1 MAAKEIQKETKKEV
15 VKKGRR
21 RLKRSVRKTL
31 GALFLASSIAIAAI
45 PTEGLQAAPTNR
57 VKPVKVTSYH
67 KDKTDENG
75 TSVPDVNGAYLSD
88 VPVVTKDDPIYT
100 TGDGRYQFAFTYPD
114 ADKTGNQV
122 AIILRFNYTGN
133 LDDGVLEVP
142 NVVDAYKQY
151 DTGSTA
157 QGFAAVNRS
166 GNFLYYQVMVP
177 TVDEYGD
184 PVYVPDPDEE
194 DHIKKDGDGNPIQ
207 QTHPE
212 YRPCY
217 YDARREWENL
227 KETEFYYRTSESPDP
242 EGNYTYALTGDNALV
257 QRIHDATVAYIGNQ
271 YLVADDATDRSWKVD
286 GFVTSAN
293 PEKGAF
299 ANHSNISTL
308 KLGIDLSGVGD
319 YAFYGCASI
328 QKVEVGNGMTTI
340 GNYAFADCIQ
350 MKEFDIDFASNL
362 RLIGDHA
369 FYNCYNLQSFTM
381 PTSVQKLGDSAFEN
395 CRSVTQILLNGKDD
409 DGSVR
414 LNEIGYDVFKGC
426 RSLESLTFPE
436 TLNEVV
442 DVTAFQGC
450 TSLKFIATES
460 ATFDI
465 IPGLE
470 SEDTGKGDDPE
481 YTLTQFKEE
490 VPSTFYFRGPQ
501 GRKLHLT
508 ATANEFAYSYYDSTL
523 GRDVYELTVTD
534 SEGHKAVYRV
544 DSNNELVHHE
554 MDSSMTTVEIPAA
567 IGPYGINIIDAGT
580 FQNNC
585 NIKKVVIPSTITRI
599 EQYAFRG
606 CHNLEDV
613 IWDNPNPNLVI
624 EAGAFKTQDV
634 SMNTHTG
641 HTLAPTPSLNFTGP
655 ISDTT
660 SPFLYAMSPSE
671 NINYGTQA
679 PTYITYYSG
688 WPSNL
693 EVRYDPDTDKNTLV
707 DYPTFQELKEGK
719 KYKTKSD
726 LLPGGYVYI
735 TKEFEDAA
743 KRAIHKY
750 TDPDSYTPD
759 PSDPTDS
766 KNLAQNELDIINA
779 ALNIVLPTGI
789 EAIGKGIKADGS
801 VATDEDGNALGLFE
815 YKENEVEK
823 TDKLGN
829 DHVLRK
835 TITAYGLTEV
845 GDRAFAGCKYVTS
858 IKFEGNTQS
867 VGTHA
872 FEDCVELTSVN
883 LPATV
888 SKLGTRPFAGCTKL
902 SDVNFGG
909 GPYFTCDQSIIYEL
923 GEGRAKTK
931 LVEYLCG
938 RSIGTVRKEEVA
950 GVLELYPEAFMGTNV
965 GIADLSSSLIK
976 DVPVS
981 AFQDTLS
988 LYQVILP
995 EDTCQSISKDAFSDS
1010 NIKLVHIPASVTF
1023 IDNDAFRD
1031 VHDKTGADGTDG
1043 LTDLTQLEFECAAD
1057 TAASV
1062 FADKNNIKWSEYV
1075 PVKYVTVEFLDW
1087 DQTSL
1092 KVESVQAGGDA
1103 TPPTAEEMAKRPREG
1118 YTHVGWSLPYT
1129 SVTADVKT
1137 VALYE
1142 LDSEVYYYITYYYD
1156 DYTVYT
1162 TQEVRSG
1169 KDAIPISS
1177 PESKINP
1184 GAEFLGWV
1192 LFGGDDTGKAPE
1204 WTNIRKDMSVI
1215 AVYKGGSGSS
1225 GIPGSPSPDDPNAS
1239 GSPDPNASGSPNPN
1253 DPNASGSPDPNNP
1266 NASGSPNPN
1275 DPNASGSPN
1284 PNDPN
1289 GSGGSGSNTLYTL
1302 TVQNGSGSGSYVEG
1316 AQPVIIAND
1325 PASGQEFDHWT
1336 VSPADVKIAS
1346 LVLSASVITMPA
1358 QDVTVT
1364 AHYRVKSGGSGYTGS
1379 GNNSQRPNGN
1389 VNSVTKNGTT
1399 VVIDKNGLSNT
1410 GVVSA
1415 TVHGSS
1421 DNFTIKITDTAEA
1434 TEAALRAL
1442 MNEYGN
1448 LDNIKYFPMDIS
1460 LYDSTGTNKITDTTG
1475 LSVSI
1480 TLPLPDSL
1488 ITYAGNNKV
1497 ASTLND
1503 RLEKLSARFTTIQG
1517 VSCITFTAEHFSPY
1531 VIYVDT
1537 GDLSSGLVS
1546 DSTPKTGDGIHPK
1559 WFLSIGLACLS
1570 FVFFMQKDTKRQ
1582 KKVKVKA
1589 KA

>member
-1 MAAKEIQKETKKEV
+1 MAAKEVQKEAKKEV
-15 VKKGRR
+15 VKKGR

-31 GALFLASSIAIAAI
+31 GAVFLASAIAVAAI

-57 VKPVKVTSYH
+57 TKPVKVTSYH
-67 KDKTDENG
+67 KNEKDKNG
-75 TSVPDVNGAYLSD
+75 VYLSD

-122 AIILRFNYTGN
+122 AVILRFNYTGN
-133 LDDGVLEVP
+133 LDGGVLEVP
-142 NVVDAYKQY
+142 NEVDAYKQY

-166 GNFLYYQVMVP
+166 GDFLYYQVMVP
-177 TVDEYGD
+177 TVDEHGS
-184 PVYVPDPDEE
+184 PVYVYDPDTE
-194 DHIKKDGDGNPIQ
+194 DHVKRDENGDPIQ

-217 YDARREWENL
+217 YDARGEWESL
-227 KETEFYYRTSESPDP
+227 KDGEFYYRTSASPDA

-257 QRIHDATVAYIGNQ
+257 QRIHNATVAYIGDQ
-271 YLVADDATDRSWKVD
+271 YLEADDATDRSWTVKD
-286 GFVTSAN
+286 FVTADN

-308 KLGIDLSGVGD
+308 KLGKDLSGIGN

-328 QKVEVGNGMTTI
+328 QKVEVGNGMTSI

-350 MKEFDIDFASNL
+350 MKEFNIDFASNL
-362 RLIGDHA
+362 QLIGDHA
-369 FYNCYNLQSFTM
+369 FFNCYNLQSFTM

-395 CRSVTQILLNGKDD
+395 CRSITQILLNGKDN

-414 LNEIGYDVFKGC
+414 LNEIGYDAFKGC

-436 TLNEVV
+436 NVSEVL
-442 DVTAFQGC
+442 DVTTFQGC

-465 IPGLE
+465 IPGVE
-470 SEDTGKGDDPE
+470 NEDKGKGDDPD
-481 YTLTQFKEE
+481 YTLKQFKQE

-501 GRKLHLT
+501 GRALHQT
-508 ATANEFAYSYYDSTL
+508 ATENEFAFSYYDGTL
-523 GRDVYELTVTD
+523 GRDVYELTVTETD
-534 SEGHKAVYRV
+534 SEGRTYRAVYRV

-554 MDSSMTTVEIPAA
+554 MDSTMTTVQIPAA
-567 IGPYGINIIDAGT
+567 IGPYGVNTIDAGT

-585 NIKKVVIPSTITRI
+585 NITKVVIPGTITRI

-634 SMNTHTG
+634 SMNTHGGKVHKLTDK
-641 HTLAPTPSLNFTGP
+641 PSLNFTGP

-671 NINYGTQA
+671 NINYGTQPA
-679 PTYITYYSG
+679 NTYITYYSG

-693 EVRYDPDTDKNTLV
+693 EVRYDHVTDKNTLV
-707 DYPTFQELKEGK
+707 DYPTFQELKQGLKYIVK
-719 KYKTKSD
+719 KEAGSN
-726 LLPGGYVYI
+726 GYAYM
-735 TKEFEDAA
+735 TADYEKAA
-743 KRAIHKY
+743 KRAIEKY
-750 TDPDSYTPD
+750 TNPDFDPGPNE
-759 PSDPTDS
+759 S
-766 KNLAQNELDIINA
+766 KELTQDELDIINA

-789 EAIGKGIKADGS
+789 EAIGKT
-801 VATDEDGNALGLFE
+801 TDEDGNVLGLFE
-815 YKENEVEK
+815 YKENTEI
-823 TDKLGN
+823 TDSSGNLGN

-835 TITAYGLTEV
+835 SITAYGLTEV
-845 GDRAFAGCKYVTS
+845 GERAFAGCKYVTS

-867 VGTHA
+867 IGTHA
-872 FEDCVELTSVN
+872 FEDCEELTTVN

-902 SDVNFGG
+902 SVVNFGG
-909 GPYFTCDQSIIYEL
+909 GPYFTCDNSIIYEL
-923 GEGRAKTK
+923 EGGTKAK

-950 GVLELYPEAFMGTNV
+950 GVRELYPEAFMGTNV
-965 GIADLSSSLIK
+965 GIADLSSSQIK

-995 EDTCQSISKDAFSDS
+995 EDYCQSISKDAFSDS
-1010 NIKLVHIPASVTF
+1010 SLKLIHIPASVTF
-1023 IDNDAFRD
+1023 IDNDSFRD

-1043 LTDLTQLEFECAAD
+1043 LTDLKQLEFECAAD

-1062 FADKNNIKWSEYV
+1062 FADKNDIKWSPYV
-1075 PVKYVTVEFLDW
+1075 PIKYFTVEFLDW

-1103 TPPTAEEMAKRPREG
+1103 TPPTPEEMPERKG

-1129 SVTADVKT
+1129 RVTKDIDT
-1137 VALYE
+1137 VAVYE
-1142 LDSEVYYYITYYYD
+1142 PESETYCYITYYYD
-1156 DYTVYT
+1156 NYTVYT
-1162 TQEVRSG
+1162 TQEVRFG

-1177 PESKINP
+1177 PDSKVNP

-1192 LFGGDDTGKAPE
+1192 LFGGNDSGKAPE
-1204 WTNIRKDMSVI
+1204 WTNIRSNMSVI
-1215 AVYKGGSGSS
+1215 AVYKGGSGS
-1225 GIPGSPSPDDPNAS
+1225 GNLGPS
-1239 GSPDPNASGSPNPN
+1239 GSPNPDDPNASGSPNPN

-1266 NASGSPNPN
+1266 NGSGSPDPNNPN
-1275 DPNASGSPN
+1275 GSGSPN

-1289 GSGGSGSNTLYTL
+1289 GTGGSGSNTLYTL

-1316 AQPVIIAND
+1316 AQPIIIANN
-1325 PASGQEFDHWT
+1325 PASGQEFDHWS
-1336 VSPADVKIAS
+1336 VSPEDVKIAS
-1346 LVLSASVITMPA
+1346 TVLSASVITMPA
-1358 QDVTVT
+1358 KDVTVT
-1364 AHYRVKSGGSGYTGS
+1364 AHYKVSSGGSGNTGS
-1379 GNNSQRPNGN
+1379 GNNSQRPNGS

-1415 TVHGSS
+1415 TVNGSS
-1421 DNFTIKITDTAEA
+1421 DNFTIKITDTTEA

-1460 LYDSTGTNKITDTTG
+1460 LYDSTGTTKITDTTG

-1546 DSTPKTGDGIHPK
+1546 DSTPKTGDFIHPK

-1570 FVFFMQKDTKRQ
+1570 FIFFMQKDAKRQ
-1582 KKVKVKA
+1582 KKVKVKV